1 MDIVIKGDKVRAK
14 EFLRNIWSYVG
25 VENITLDMCNLS
37 DGDLDVVERSIS
49 SVKFLSMRGNV
60 FVSPWSNISKCFPN
74 VVLLD
79 LRDNAYLMLN
89 GNVGGTLGLGVKEL
103 FSDIKDVNVKTLMG
117 VCPEINYYNNVAI
130 TKLKTSRAPLLKAD
144 RSKIGRNDTTRTL
157 VDSDL
162 SASDDKDTEVEE
174 DDEEDAYD
182 TVEEETIV
190 EEGEGVADDFSKEDE
205 LLLFC

>member
-1 MDIVIKGDKVRAK
+1 MKA
-14 EFLRNIWSYVG
+14 
-25 VENITLDMCNLS
+25 
-37 DGDLDVVERSIS
+37 S
-49 SVKFLSMRGNV
+49 SFR
-60 FVSPWSNISKCFPN
+60 
-74 VVLLD
+74 
-79 LRDNAYLMLN
+79 
-89 GNVGGTLGLGVKEL
+89 
-103 FSDIKDVNVKTLMG
+103 NVKTLMG
-117 VCPEINYYNNVAI
+117 VCPEINYYNSVAI

-174 DDEEDAYD
+174 YDEEDAYD